1 MSKDW
6 VVMDRWMDGWMER
19 VKKREKGDGDETRCG
34 LEGGQ
39 EGPSVTGKE
48 MQ

>member
-1 MSKDW
+1 M
-6 VVMDRWMDGWMER
+6 
-19 VKKREKGDGDETRCG
+19 KKRGREDGNETRCG